1 MSNYKSIH
9 KFGRDEIIINKSK
22 FIGSVAPV
30 EDEEDAVRFI
40 ENIRKEFKDATHNC
54 YAYVI
59 GENKNIQ
66 RYSDDGEPSGTAGMP
81 ILNVINQEN
90 LVNVAVV
97 VTRYFGGVLLGAGGL
112 VRAYTKGCKIG
123 LESGIIVEKNLYYD
137 VSFNLDYTLLGKMDN
152 ELLKNNIIVKDKIYS
167 EHVMFKL
174 IVKEDETE
182 KVKGIVNEVTAGRA
196 DINIG
201 HASYCSIKD
210 GKIIEL
216 E

>member
-1 MSNYKSIH
+1 MSNYKSVH
-9 KFGRDEIIINKSK
+9 KFGRDEIIINKSR
-22 FIGSVAPV
+22 FIGTAVPV
-30 EDEEDAVRFI
+30 ENEDEAVQFI
-40 ENIRKEFKDATHNC
+40 ESIRKEFKDATHNC

-81 ILNVINQEN
+81 ILNVINQEG

-123 LESGIIVEKNLYYD
+123 LESGIIVDKNLYYD
-137 VSFNLDYTLLGKMDN
+137 LNFNLDYTLLGKMEN
-152 ELLKNNIIVKDKIYS
+152 ELLKNNYIVKDKVYS
-167 EHVMFKL
+167 DHVMFKL

-182 KVKGIVNEVTAGRA
+182 KAISLIK
-196 DINIG
+196 DITSGQSDIIMGQAN
-201 HASYCSIKD
+201 HYSIKD
-210 GKIIEL
+210 DKIIE
-216 E
+216 

>member
-9 KFGRDEIIINKSK
+9 TYGRDEVIINKSK
-22 FIGSVAPV
+22 FIGTAHPV
-30 EDEEDAVRFI
+30 ENEEQAIEFI
-40 ENIRKEFKDATHNC
+40 DRVRKEFKDATHNC

-123 LESGIIVEKNLYYD
+123 LESGIIVNKNLYYD

-152 ELLKNNIIVKDKIYS
+152 ELLKNNFIVKDKIYS
-167 EHVMFKL
+167 DHVEFKL
-174 IVKEDETE
+174 IVQDDETE
-182 KVKGIVNEVTAGRA
+182 RINALVNEITSGKSQINVGRA
-196 DINIG
+196 
-201 HASYCSIKD
+201 SYYSIKD
-210 GKIIEL
+210 GKIID
-216 E
+216 

>member
-9 KFGRDEIIINKSK
+9 KYGRDEIIINKSR
-22 FIGSVAPV
+22 FIGTAAPV
-30 EDEEDAVRFI
+30 ESEEQAVEFI
-40 ENIRKEFKDATHNC
+40 EKIKKEFKDASHNC

-59 GENKNIQ
+59 GENKGIQ

-90 LVNVAVV
+90 IVNAAVV

-137 VSFNLDYTLLGKMDN
+137 VSFDLDYTLLGKMDN
-152 ELLKNNIIVKDKIYS
+152 ELLLNSFIVKDKMYS
-167 EHVMFKL
+167 DRVDFKL

-182 KVKGIVNEVTAGRA
+182 KLRALVNEITSGKSV
-196 DINIG
+196 ISIG
-201 HASYCSIKD
+201 QAAYYSIKD
-210 GKIIEL
+210 GKIIE
-216 E
+216 

>member
-9 KFGRDEIIINKSK
+9 KSGRDEIIINKSR
-22 FIGSVAPV
+22 FIGTSMPV
-30 EDEEDAVRFI
+30 ENEEQAIEFI
-40 ENIRKEFKDATHNC
+40 DNVKKEFKDATHNC

-112 VRAYTKGCKIG
+112 VRAYTRGCKIG
-123 LESGIIVEKNLYYD
+123 LESGIIVDKDLYFD
-137 VSFNLDYTLLGKMDN
+137 ISFNLDYTLLGKMDN
-152 ELLKNNIIVKDKIYS
+152 ELLKNNFIVKDKIYS
-167 EHVMFKL
+167 DHVTFKL
-174 IVKEDETE
+174 IVKDDETE
-182 KVKGIVNEVTAGRA
+182 KISSLVSEITAGRA
-196 DINIG
+196 EVNKG
-201 HASYCSIKD
+201 QAAYYSIRD
-210 GKIIEL
+210 GKLIE
-216 E
+216 